1 MVRAQVTNSAK
12 QKIVAPNP
20 NFFSRNLPL
29 WGNNF
34 ALRAWVAPK
43 RPGIRTRRVNREVRR
58 PWPKSVGFVT

>member
-1 MVRAQVTNSAK
+1 MVRVQVTNSAK

-58 PWPKSVGFVT
+58 PPPKSVGFVT